1 MRKDP
6 KLSQH
11 GTLAMLVAG
20 LFDGTIEALS
30 GDVKTPFACAHF
42 DPKSPGQ
49 KVSGFSLPELE
60 AYLKGQGMGNIFYA
74 VKLTGRFAKMKTTPT
89 THVTSTKATQS

>member
-1 MRKDP
+1 MVILD
-6 KLSQH
+6 
-11 GTLAMLVAG
+11 GVAYTIRRDG
-20 LFDGTIEALS
+20 ADGTVEALS
-30 GDVKTPFACAHF
+30 GDFKTPFACVHF

-49 KVSGFSLPELE
+49 KVIGGFSLPELE

-74 VKLTGRFAKMKTTPT
+74 VKLTGRFAKIQTTPT